1 MKNIIKR
8 GINSNMLKTIAI
20 IAMVIDHIG
29 FYFSTLLPNSVYTIF
44 RGIGRIAMP
53 IFVYLLVQG
62 FFHTKDFKKYIYRI
76 GGLAFVTQL
85 LLTILMFVN
94 IKCVPDYI
102 AAKQAYTTGNILFTF
117 VISLGIM
124 KILHEDVLVRKW
136 DYNKNIS
143 LKIITVITIII
154 ISSLLPIDY
163 NMEVPCLSI
172 FLYYIERFKIQLYLE
187 KVKGTNNIKNMFLN
201 TTSESKLMTVYVLL
215 ILLAFVILIIYFG
228 TQWQVLFA
236 IIPIALYNGER
247 GRTNLKYLY
256 YIFFPLH
263 ESLLYLLAMIVTLT

>member
-1 MKNIIKR
+1 
-8 GINSNMLKTIAI
+8 MLKTIAI